1 MAGMEIRTA
10 VADDIPG
17 LQAIY
22 DPHTLTS
29 HSTFHTEPVP
39 PAVWHGR
46 LGSDHP
52 GDHVVVAAEDG
63 RVLGV
68 AWSTEYRSKR
78 GYDAT
83 RETSVYLADGASGRG
98 LGRALY
104 GELLGRLT
112 AAGMHTAVA
121 GVALPNDASIA
132 LHTACGYEVVGTFR
146 EVGQKLGRWIDVLW
160 FQRLLG

>member
-1 MAGMEIRTA
+1 MGAMEIRTA
-10 VADDIPG
+10 CADDVPG

-22 DPHTLTS
+22 DPHTIGS

-39 PAVWHGR
+39 PEVWHGR
-46 LGSDHP
+46 LASGHP
-52 GDHVVVAAEDG
+52 GDHVVVAEDDG

-68 AWSTEYRSKR
+68 AWSTEYRSKS

-83 RETSVYLADGASGRG
+83 RETSVYLADGAAGRG

-121 GVALPNDASIA
+121 GVALPNDASVA
-132 LHTACGYEVVGTFR
+132 LHAACGFEVVGSFR
-146 EVGQKLGRWIDVLW
+146 EVGHKLGRWIDVLW
-160 FQRLLG
+160 FQKLLG

>member
-1 MAGMEIRTA
+1 MEIRTA
-10 VADDIPG
+10 APADIPG
-17 LQAIY
+17 LRAIH
-22 DPHTLTS
+22 DPHSLGTHT
-29 HSTFHTEPVP
+29 TFHTEPVP
-39 PAVWHGR
+39 PEVWRGR
-46 LGSDHP
+46 LASPHP
-52 GDHVVVAAEDG
+52 GDHVVVAVEDDL
-63 RVLGV
+63 VLGS

-132 LHTACGYEVVGTFR
+132 LHTACGYEVIGNFR
-146 EVGQKLGRWIDVLW
+146 EVGQKFGRWIDVLW
-160 FQRLLG
+160 FQKMLG